1 LALTS
6 RLARARC
13 SQSIINLAIAIVVFF
28 VAFFGL
34 WDLLKH
40 ARRPTL
46 TIFETKSLPLSTQ
59 SFIGRFLWSI
69 VAIFRC
75 TRCTHSLNAQLFQA
89 RLCRKTISLFSATNH
104 TLTGT
109 ADHAFGALS
118 IFLASRRWRR
128 RTTNEAP
135 KEKKEQE
142 QQAKK
147 TEATHH
153 YSEQHGFTL
162 V

>member
-1 LALTS
+1 
-6 RLARARC
+6 
-13 SQSIINLAIAIVVFF
+13 
-28 VAFFGL
+28 
-34 WDLLKH
+34 
-40 ARRPTL
+40 
-46 TIFETKSLPLSTQ
+46 
-59 SFIGRFLWSI
+59 
-69 VAIFRC
+69 
-75 TRCTHSLNAQLFQA
+75 
-89 RLCRKTISLFSATNH
+89 LCRKTISLFSATNH